1 MYYESGDS
9 MLAVIV
15 LRDEQNK
22 KKGGDLFVNP
32 TVTNAVGTAFLEGSM
47 ISYDGNKVFEK
58 DNTYEGELTRQLLWY
73 GSVYSS
79 NTVGG
84 SLTSG
89 TSWKCPYGS
98 DKYESTGSESCA
110 QSEAS
115 KYDFA
120 ALRRF
125 VLFNATTGSCV
136 SASQKSAKSSGTSSE
151 TYALAGKPQCFQ
163 SQPTS
168 VSGLRKTTETA
179 PFVIEYNP
187 TMQSAGMRVFSS
199 K

>member
-1 MYYESGDS
+1 
-9 MLAVIV
+9 MLAIVV
-15 LRDEQNK
+15 LRDERNK
-22 KKGGDLFVNP
+22 KKGGNILVNP
-32 TVTNAVGTAFLEGSM
+32 MVTNVVGAAFAEGSI
-47 ISYDGNKVFEK
+47 ISYDGNKIFEK
-58 DNTYEGELTRQLLWY
+58 DTTYEGELTRQLLWY

-98 DKYESTGSESCA
+98 DTYESTGSESCS

-125 VLFNATTGSCV
+125 VLFNATSGSCV

-151 TYALAGKPQCFQ
+151 SYAFAGKPQCFQ
-163 SQPTS
+163 SQTAS
-168 VSGLRKTTETA
+168 LTASGKQLRKTSETA
-179 PFVIEYNP
+179 PFVVEYNP
-187 TMQSAGMRVFSS
+187 VMQTSGMRVFSS